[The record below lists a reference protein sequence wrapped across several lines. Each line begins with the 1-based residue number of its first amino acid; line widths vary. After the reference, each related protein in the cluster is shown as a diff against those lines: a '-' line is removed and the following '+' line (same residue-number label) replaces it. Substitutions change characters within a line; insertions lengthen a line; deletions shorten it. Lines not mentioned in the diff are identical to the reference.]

1 MKKIV
6 MSVMLAIT
14 PTLAFAGPVTNGGLG
29 AKAADTQHAE
39 SPGALPGATLPQSPQ
54 QQINAML
61 AVPFRTKSAAVAANV
76 KQWEKGHPA
85 HTIVSTGGKVLY
97 PFGQKIPS
105 VVCSPL
111 RVCDIQLQ
119 RGEKVL
125 NVSVGDSVDW
135 LVKPAYSG
143 SGNDIQTNVIVKP
156 IQAGKDTNLMITT
169 DRRVYQI
176 NLKSADT
183 GYTPLVG
190 FYYPNEVVQQWH
202 AASVAAVKARAQEQ
216 ATSIADLPSFP
227 LAAMDTA
234 YTVHGY
240 ATFKPNLVFN
250 VEGKVYMRM
259 PKNMKYETA
268 PVLMLDGS
276 HGYTQLVNYQMV
288 GNGQWIV
295 VDRLFRKAALISGKG
310 DDQQRVVIHYTGSGY

>member
-1 MKKIV
+1 M
-6 MSVMLAIT
+6 
-14 PTLAFAGPVTNGGLG
+14 
-29 AKAADTQHAE
+29 
-39 SPGALPGATLPQSPQ
+39 
-54 QQINAML
+54 
-61 AVPFRTKSAAVAANV
+61 
-76 KQWEKGHPA
+76 
-85 HTIVSTGGKVLY
+85 LY
-97 PFGQKIPS
+97 PFGQKIPT

-143 SGNDIQTNVIVKP
+143 SGDDIQTNVIVKP

-202 AASVAAVKARAQEQ
+202 AASVATAKAKAQDQ
-216 ATSIADLPSFP
+216 ATSIADLPAFP

-268 PVLMLDGS
+268 PVLMLGGN
-276 HGYTQLVNYQMV
+276 HGYTRLVNYQMV
-288 GNGQWIV
+288 GDGQWIV
-295 VDRLFRKAALISGKG
+295 VDRLFKKAALIVGKG
-310 DDQQRVVIHYTGSGY
+310 DNQQRVIIRYTGTGY